1 MAAFRKN
8 SFLKDLRYSLRML
21 LKNPL
26 TTAIAVVTLALGIGA
41 NTAIFSLMRQA
52 LAGSFQYKDLDTLLI
67 VSLAPRRPAGR
78 PSRCSKRADSRDPFL
93 NPNMRPGLAS
103 RAGRVSSVTVPWRA
117 AGGHCIIVP
126 KS

>member
-1 MAAFRKN
+1 MRTARCSDPRHTPDTRLVWTPTGGAAV

-52 LAGSFQYKDLDTLLI
+52 MVSNFQYKDLDTL
-67 VSLAPRRPAGR
+67 
-78 PSRCSKRADSRDPFL
+78 
-93 NPNMRPGLAS
+93 
-103 RAGRVSSVTVPWRA
+103 
-117 AGGHCIIVP
+117 IIVQ
-126 KS
+126 S

>member
-1 MAAFRKN
+1 M

-52 LAGSFQYKDLDTLLI
+52 MVSNFQYKDLDTL
-67 VSLAPRRPAGR
+67 
-78 PSRCSKRADSRDPFL
+78 
-93 NPNMRPGLAS
+93 
-103 RAGRVSSVTVPWRA
+103 
-117 AGGHCIIVP
+117 IIVQSERKKDARRTGLSAP
-126 KS
+126 DLRDFRDCPESS